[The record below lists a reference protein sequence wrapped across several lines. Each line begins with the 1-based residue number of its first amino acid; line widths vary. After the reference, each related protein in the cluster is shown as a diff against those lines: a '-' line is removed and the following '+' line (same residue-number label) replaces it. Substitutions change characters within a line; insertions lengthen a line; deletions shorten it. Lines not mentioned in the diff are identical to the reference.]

1 MAVIGIDVSALSTS
15 ASGGI
20 GASQYEMLRA
30 LAALETPHRFIM
42 YAATQPLVPFTE
54 RPLDVRLPLRLGS
67 GLLTRSNIAWM
78 QTGVN
83 RLLGEDGVDLFWS
96 PRHLLPLRAPRDV
109 ALVATVQD
117 FWHLHHPGQQPLL
130 NRTANAWL
138 IDRIMRR
145 ADHIV
150 TTSSA
155 VAEDAFAHY
164 GIHPDRLTV
173 VPLGVDAE
181 VFHPM
186 EAGLV
191 TGRLE
196 RMGVQRPFLLGLDV
210 HNPRKNFVRVLEAF
224 AELPESLRGNLR
236 VVGIGRPRATAEDAS
251 PAAAAQRLDIT
262 SHVTLL
268 DDVPL
273 DDLVALYSGAEA
285 FVYPSIYEGFG
296 MPVLEAMACG
306 CPVIASNRSSIPEV
320 ASGAALLVDPDNS
333 QDLARAIGDVLSGN
347 ERERLANAGLARAE
361 AMTWRRTAEG
371 MLAVFDRVLAERGQ
385 A

>member
-20 GASQYEMLRA
+20 GVSQYATMRA
-30 LAALETPHRFIM
+30 LAALEMPHRLFM
-42 YAATQPLVPFTE
+42 YAATQPLVPFTD
-54 RPLDVRLPLRLGS
+54 RPLDVRFPLRLGS
-67 GLLTRSNIAWM
+67 GPLIRSSIAWM

-83 RLLGEDGVDLFWS
+83 RLLREDRVELFWS
-96 PRHLLPLRAPRDV
+96 PRHLLPLHAPHNV
-109 ALVATVQD
+109 ALVATIQD
-117 FWHLHHPGQQPLL
+117 FWHLHHPEHQPLL
-130 NRTANAWL
+130 NRTVNAGL
-138 IDRIMRR
+138 IRRITRR

-150 TTSSA
+150 TTSFA
-155 VAEDAFAHY
+155 VAEDAFTHY
-164 GIHPDRLTV
+164 GVSRERLTV
-173 VPLGVDAE
+173 VPLGVDAD

-191 TGRLE
+191 AGRLS
-196 RMGVQRPFLLGLDV
+196 RLGVQRPFLLGLDV
-210 HNPRKNFVRVLEAF
+210 HNPRKNFARVLDAF
-224 AELPESLRGNLR
+224 AALPAGLRGNLR
-236 VVGIGRPRATAEDAS
+236 VVGVGRPRATAEDAN
-251 PAAAAQRLDIT
+251 PAAVAHRLGIE

-268 DDVPL
+268 DDVSL

-320 ASGAALLVDPDNS
+320 AGRAAVLVDPES
-333 QDLARAIGDVLSGN
+333 AEDLGRVIGAVLAGD
-347 ERERLANAGLARAE
+347 ERERLARAGLARAE
-361 AMTWRRTAEG
+361 EMSWRRTAEG
-371 MLAVFDRVLAERGQ
+371 LLAVFERVLHERGG